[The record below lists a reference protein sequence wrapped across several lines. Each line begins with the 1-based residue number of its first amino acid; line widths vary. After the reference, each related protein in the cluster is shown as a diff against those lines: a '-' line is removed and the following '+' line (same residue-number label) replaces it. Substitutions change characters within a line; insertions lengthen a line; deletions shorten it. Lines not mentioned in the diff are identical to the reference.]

1 MKAAFVVFDKMT
13 TLDFI
18 GFYDAVTRLKTM
30 NLMEDFVWTICAHRT
45 QVQSQVSDDR
55 GLKIAADSIGESL
68 AGYDL
73 LFVPGGFGTRPLQH
87 DRGFVDWI
95 ASAKDVPLKT
105 SVCTGSLL
113 LGAAGFLKGKR
124 ATTHPGAYQELEP
137 YCAAVVQQRIVDEG
151 DVVTG
156 GGVSTSIDLGLHL
169 VQRLVGAEARAR
181 VARQMDYP
189 YAP

>member
-1 MKAAFVVFDKMT
+1 MKAAFVVFDNMT

-30 NLMEDFVWTICAHRT
+30 KFVDDFSWKICAR
-45 QVQSQVSDDR
+45 QPQVSDDR
-55 GLKIAADSIGESL
+55 GLKMAADTVGESL

-73 LFVPGGFGTRPLQH
+73 LFIPGGFGTRPLQH
-87 DRGFVDWI
+87 DRDFVEWI

-124 ATTHPGAYQELEP
+124 ATTHPGAYKELEP
-137 YCAAVVQQRIVDEG
+137 YCATVLQQRIVDEG
-151 DVVTG
+151 NVVTG

-169 VQRLVGAEARAR
+169 VQRLAGADARAR
-181 VARQMDYP
+181 IARQMDYP
-189 YAP
+189 YSA